1 MSGAFLSDCDVF
13 ARVEPARTLFAARA
27 PTKKGGVERKR
38 VRRLAEADAARFLQS
53 VQTRTFGRS
62 SPCPFLFARSHS
74 KDDDHAMAT
83 VDALTAHTNS
93 PLDLRPRTETG
104 ARPAPSAVDG
114 VGLSRPIEAKHP
126 GRRILVCLDRS
137 TLSEVCVPH
146 AVSLAKTF
154 GSAMTLAH
162 IMQPQHENGAPQ
174 TNDALGW
181 EISRQEAQAY
191 LERLQKDV
199 LQSLG
204 KPVDIRLE
212 QGRPADRIID
222 LAHEV
227 SADLIV
233 IGSRGEGGAGP
244 HALGSTVLQV
254 LEAVRTSLFVAHA
267 CLSAPVEAAPRHIL
281 VPLDG
286 SPRSESVLP
295 AAVRIASSHG
305 AELLL
310 VHVVQEPLPTALLP
324 AAEDMALAQRL
335 AGLLESGATRY
346 LDLLRKQLAY
356 EVTSVRTL
364 VLRHASAPQCLL
376 DVSVKEKAD
385 LIVLSAHGSACDS
398 SRSFG
403 SVTACLLTHAA
414 VPLLTL
420 QDLPEAQLHS
430 AEGTE
435 ATRASPS
442 LRASYA
448 VESV

>member
-162 IMQPQHENGAPQ
+162 IMQP
-174 TNDALGW
+174 
-181 EISRQEAQAY
+181 
-191 LERLQKDV
+191 QKDV